1 MNTTHHLNEQMLLA
15 HSAGVLP
22 EAFDL
27 VIACHLYLS
36 EQSRALQ
43 CCYDALGGVVL
54 DNCEAARMSSTALS
68 ATLHQIKTGPCDC
81 HTPKVCTGTFPEP
94 LQAYIGDN
102 PDNIRWRRL
111 GKGCRQAKIATSPEA
126 SARLVYIPPGLPLP
140 DFAQQGT
147 ELLLV
152 LKGSYRHGE
161 TRFRRGDIEITPPY
175 HTEPTR
181 SCAKKGCILLYA
193 TDHPPQ
199 RGWLKRLLP
208 PL

>member
-54 DNCEAARMSSTALS
+54 NDCEAARMSSSALS

-81 HTPKVCTGTFPEP
+81 HTPKICTGTFPEP
-94 LQAYIGDN
+94 LQPYIGDN
-102 PDNIRWRRL
+102 PDNIRWRRM
-111 GKGCRQAKIATSPEA
+111 GKGYRQAKITTSPEA
-126 SARLVYIPPGLPLP
+126 SARLIYVPPSRPMP
-140 DFAQQGT
+140 AFEQKGT
-147 ELLLV
+147 QLILV

-161 TRFRRGDIEITPPY
+161 SRFRRGDIEITPPY
-175 HTEPTR
+175 HSEPTM
-181 SCAKKGCILLYA
+181 SCAKKGCICLCA
-193 TDHPPQ
+193 TDHPPKT
-199 RGWLKRLLP
+199 GWLKRLLP
-208 PL
+208 SL